1 MVTLENDRLID
12 KIEKIIFLIE
22 YLFNP
27 NRIRACL
34 YFLEEWI
41 LFGF

>member
-1 MVTLENDRLID
+1 MVTLENDRLTD

-27 NRIRACL
+27 NRIRVACI
-34 YFLEEWI
+34 F
-41 LFGF
+41 